1 MSYRSF
7 RNLGL
12 LTVVILAGCGSSTS
26 EKTQTIK
33 GNGFRFEAPVGWA
46 VVRKGPS
53 VAAVNGSVDR
63 VEVMRFRL
71 EKLYRPALFAA
82 AAHELD
88 GVAARLAGQLGGR
101 LADQATSQV
110 GGRKARTYTI
120 EYGPGKT
127 QQIAFVLD
135 GRDEFQLLCRR
146 ASSAADADCAR
157 LFTSFALG

>member
-1 MSYRSF
+1 M
-7 RNLGL
+7 
-12 LTVVILAGCGSSTS
+12 
-26 EKTQTIK
+26 
-33 GNGFRFEAPVGWA
+33 
-46 VVRKGPS
+46 
-53 VAAVNGSVDR
+53 NGSVDR
-63 VEVMRFRL
+63 VEVLRFRL
-71 EKLYRPALFAA
+71 EKRYRPALFAA

-110 GGRKARTYTI
+110 DGRKARTYTI

-146 ASSAADADCAR
+146 ASSATDADCAR
-157 LFTSFALG
+157 LFASFALG